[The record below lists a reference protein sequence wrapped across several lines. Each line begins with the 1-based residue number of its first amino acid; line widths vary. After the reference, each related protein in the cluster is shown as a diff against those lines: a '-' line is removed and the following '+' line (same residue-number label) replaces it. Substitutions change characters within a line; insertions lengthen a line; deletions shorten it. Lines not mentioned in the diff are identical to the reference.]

1 MPSAIAPNYKQAA
14 KDIAQNEAVLGG
26 YAYQIIRQQSKRI
39 FKLRSPVIADTD
51 PENLHQMRVGT
62 RRLRS
67 ALDLFSDV
75 VVIGS
80 GSKGFAKASKS
91 VKRLTKTL
99 GKVRD
104 LDVMQQWFEQIL
116 TSEASAADAI
126 ILNKE
131 EKKTIQK
138 LLKKIEESRKK
149 QFAKLEET
157 LEGSGYQK
165 LVRQFKRWVKRPKF
179 SSTAEQSAQDAAVQ
193 GIIQPIIELIQH
205 PGWLLATQQQNDQ
218 TLPVKDITLDLINQ
232 QLAEDGEQL
241 HELRKQIKQIRYQTE
256 FFRGLYDITYAAQVR
271 EFRTLQQL
279 LGQLQDQIVVSDF
292 LTNEIG
298 EKWANKLPSIYQS
311 FQDSRVAL
319 WQQWQPYQQKYLKL
333 RSKLPVDSLTA

>member
-80 GSKGFAKASKS
+80 GSQGVAKASKS

-116 TSEASAADAI
+116 TPKESAADAI
-126 ILNKE
+126 ILNEE

-138 LLKKIEESRKK
+138 LLLKIEKSRKK
-149 QFAKLEET
+149 QFAKLDET
-157 LEGSGYQK
+157 LEGSSYQK

-179 SSTAEQSAQDAAVQ
+179 SSTAEQNAQDAAVQ
-193 GIIQPIIELIQH
+193 SIIQPITELIQH
-205 PGWLLATQQQNDQ
+205 PGWLLATRQQNDQ
-218 TLPVKDITLDLINQ
+218 TIPVKDITLDLINQ

-279 LGQLQDQIVVSDF
+279 LGQLQDQIVVSEF
-292 LTNEIG
+292 LTNELG
-298 EKWANKLPSIYQS
+298 EKWASKLPSIYQS

-319 WQQWQPYQQKYLKL
+319 WQQWQPHQQKYLKL

>member
-1 MPSAIAPNYKQAA
+1 MTSAIAPNHKQAT
-14 KDIAQNEAVLGG
+14 KDIAQNKAVLGG
-26 YAYQIIRQQSKRI
+26 YAYQIIRQQSKLI

-51 PENLHQMRVGT
+51 PESLHQMRIGT

-75 VVIGS
+75 IAIGS
-80 GSKGFAKASKS
+80 SSKGIAKASKS
-91 VKRLTKTL
+91 VKQLTKAL

-104 LDVMQQWFEQIL
+104 LDVMQQWFEKIL
-116 TSEASAADAI
+116 TPKESAASGIA
-126 ILNKE
+126 LNKK

-138 LLKKIEESRKK
+138 LLKKIKKNRKK
-149 QFAKLEET
+149 QFAQLEKT
-157 LEGSGYQK
+157 LESNSYKK
-165 LVRQFKRWVKRPKF
+165 LARQFKQWIKQPKF
-179 SSTAEQSAQDAAVQ
+179 SSTAEQSAQGDAIQ
-193 GIIQPIIELIQH
+193 RIIQPITELIQH
-205 PGWLLATQQQNDQ
+205 PGWLLATRQQNDRAV
-218 TLPVKDITLDLINQ
+218 PVKDITLDLINQ

-279 LGQLQDQIVVSDF
+279 LGQLQDQMVVSEF
-292 LTNEIG
+292 LTSELG
-298 EKWANKLPSIYQS
+298 EKWASKLPSIYQS

-319 WQQWQPYQQKYLKL
+319 WQQWQPYQQKYLEL
-333 RSKLPVDSLTA
+333 RGKLPADSLTA